1 MTAVIRYVASDAIR
15 SQRWIPPVVV
25 FAAFVAIA
33 NSNPGPLLT
42 TFADTLAVLFP
53 IAIWLSVAIL
63 GAEDPV
69 QIDISIVTVGSDI
82 RYRLGKLLTCFL
94 AGAVLSVGAVAIPV
108 AVAVPSS
115 TGARRIAGDA
125 AAGLVA
131 HLIVVLSAV
140 AVGALIS
147 RPVIRRSG
155 WAFYAATIVIV
166 ADIGLPDAPPV
177 RQLLSLLDGAHPHHL
192 ASSLVAI
199 GTETAALSAAAVALA
214 LAVARRRS

>member
-1 MTAVIRYVASDAIR
+1 MTAIARYVGSDAIR

-25 FAAFVAIA
+25 FAAFLAIA
-33 NSNPGPLLT
+33 NSDAGPILT
-42 TFADTLAVLFP
+42 TYADTLAVLFP
-53 IAIWLSVAIL
+53 IAIWLSWAIL

-69 QIDISIVTVGSDI
+69 QVEISMVTVGSDI
-82 RYRLGKLLTCFL
+82 RYRLGKVLTCFL
-94 AGAVLSVGAVAIPV
+94 GGAALSLVAVAIPV
-108 AVAVPSS
+108 AVAAPSS
-115 TGARRIAGDA
+115 TDARPIAGDA
-125 AAGLVA
+125 TAGLVA
-131 HLIVVLSAV
+131 HLIVVLFAV

-155 WAFYAATIVIV
+155 WAFYGAAIVIM

-199 GTETAALSAAAVALA
+199 GTETAALSAAGVALA